1 MKNIKVILCITALA
15 FLALAGCSTNT
26 SSENKNDEEKKTEE
40 KTSIQKENASQPT
53 EKDVDVDT
61 SQLLPIGTV
70 VKLKNIK
77 KPVMV
82 YGQNQRQESSQ
93 KIFDYVSVPYPE
105 GNISSDYNVFF
116 DRSRIEK
123 VLYQGYDTPEGEKFL
138 EEQEKQL
145 SSKEM

>member
-1 MKNIKVILCITALA
+1 MKKIKLILCVTAIV

-40 KTSIQKENASQPT
+40 KTNIQKENTSQPT
-53 EKDVDVDT
+53 KKNVDVDT
-61 SQLLPIGTV
+61 SKLLPIGTV
-70 VKLKNIK
+70 VKLKNVEK
-77 KPVMV
+77 LVMI
-82 YGQNQRQESSQ
+82 YGQNQKQESSQ

-123 VLYQGYDTPEGEKFL
+123 VLYKGYDTPEGEKFL
-138 EEQEKQL
+138 EEQDKQS
-145 SSKEM
+145 SSKGM